1 MIHADANDH
10 RLDSRVIH
18 VDAEAQGVTLPELV
32 VVLLIISV
40 LGALIA
46 AAVPRLRERYV
57 RSEICEANLKHIFLG
72 LHMYIQ
78 DSSGVLP
85 EANCDSGASGS
96 NWYQVLVLKG
106 YLTDR
111 QCFVCPSD
119 PSPDTFNTGPHK
131 HPKSAVPYRGIAPA
145 CYYYDG
151 RAGTYRP
158 GDGLAH
164 ADALFPEGGSY
175 GLNRELS
182 GHTLDQ
188 IMFNSRTP
196 FVMDSV
202 HPSFEDGTQ
211 VTCAPDDRTVM
222 PHDGPFAG
230 PHNARWH
237 GGFHGTPYV
246 VEDVDANARNER
258 RLRGGSYVLFLDG
271 HVAFIG
277 GNSLGNRAPRC
288 DTDATKYSGEY
299 HNRPFDTA
307 PTEPNC
313 GEEVD

>member
-1 MIHADANDH
+1 M
-10 RLDSRVIH
+10 
-18 VDAEAQGVTLPELV
+18 GVPRRAASHGATLPGV
-32 VVLLIISV
+32 VVIVLIISV
-40 LGALIA
+40 LAALIA

-78 DSSGVLP
+78 DSSGLLP
-85 EANCDSGASGS
+85 EANCHSGASGS
-96 NWYQVLVLKG
+96 NWYQVLLLGG

-111 QCFVCPSD
+111 QHFVCPSD

-131 HPKSAVPYRGIAPA
+131 HPGSVVPYRGIDVA
-145 CYYYDG
+145 CYYYDD
-151 RAGTYRP
+151 RAGTYKP

-164 ADALFPEGGSY
+164 KDALFPSGGSY
-175 GLNRELS
+175 GLNRELG

-188 IMFNSRTP
+188 IMLKSRTP

-202 HPSFEDGTQ
+202 HPSFEDGTEATRAQ
-211 VTCAPDDRTVM
+211 GHRTIM

-237 GGFHGTPYV
+237 GGVHGAPYV
-246 VEDVDANARNER
+246 VEDVDANARNDR
-258 RLRGGSYVLFLDG
+258 RLRGGNYVLFLDG

-277 GNSLGNRAPRC
+277 GSSLGNRARRC
-288 DTDATKYSGEY
+288 DTDATKYSGKY
-299 HNRPFDTA
+299 HSRPFETA